1 MLSFEGNLV
10 QTDTWRCYIFQ
21 IEKYQEQGQLLE
33 PHLESMITPIM
44 GIVRT
49 IALEADGGKLE
60 TSQMLVCRNSLYRP
74 YSF

>member
-44 GIVRT
+44 GIVRA

-60 TSQMLVCRNSLYRP
+60 TSQMLVCRNILY
-74 YSF
+74 